1 MPAGKGG
8 ILAQGNKGAYFVI
21 ARRDSAC
28 AIFPRDLGKGLPA
41 KIVPPDNVGLS
52 GCQLVQSFFQRG
64 VQLFGVQLILG
75 SLERLRG

>member
-52 GCQLVQSFFQRG
+52 GSQLVQR
-64 VQLFGVQLILG
+64 
-75 SLERLRG
+75 LENGAIYLNG